1 MILTLQDRE
10 DFLNSF
16 LIPLS
21 RVADSAVLKIT
32 ANNNISAIITTSDN
46 TLVVHAVYENIISG
60 IDKNLNI
67 PDLKK
72 FCRVLSCIEE
82 KACVLDITS
91 NHIGYESPAVRFK
104 YYLYED
110 NIIKTPKQISLEKL
124 KELPFDG
131 KFTIPFAS
139 VVSLIKGSSI
149 ATETNKIYITFKDND
164 VFGELTDKTR
174 ANTDSYGI
182 KISSDY
188 SGGPINVQL
197 PLNFELFRIISSM
210 KYKALTANIASK
222 RGLITLDTGTETM
235 KMKFI
240 VSALQN

>member
-1 MILTLQDRE
+1 MILTISDRE
-10 DFLNSF
+10 DFLNNF
-16 LIPLS
+16 LTPLS
-21 RVADSAVLKIT
+21 RVADSAVLKLT
-32 ANNNISAIITTSDN
+32 SKAISAIITTSDN
-46 TLVVHAVYENIISG
+46 TLVVHATYNNILSG
-60 IDKNLNI
+60 LEKNLNI

-82 KACVLDITS
+82 KGCALDIST
-91 NHIGYESPAVRFK
+91 NYIGFESPTVRFK

-110 NIIKTPKQISLEKL
+110 NIIKTPKQINLEKL

-131 KFTIPFAS
+131 TFTIPYTS

-174 ANTDSYGI
+174 VNTDSYGI
-182 KISSDY
+182 KISEDY
-188 SGGPINVQL
+188 KGDQINIHI
-197 PLNFELFRIISSM
+197 PLNFELFRIISCM
-210 KYKALTANIASK
+210 KYKVLTANIASK
-222 RGLITLDTGTETM
+222 RGLLTLDTGTETTG
-235 KMKFI
+235 MKFI

>member
-1 MILTLQDRE
+1 MILTIPNRE

-16 LIPLS
+16 LTPLS
-21 RVADSAVLKIT
+21 RVADSAVLKLT
-32 ANNNISAIITTSDN
+32 DNTISAIITTSDN
-46 TLVVHAVYENIISG
+46 TLVVHAVYSDILFGNT
-60 IDKNLNI
+60 KNLNI

-72 FCRVLSCIEE
+72 LCRVLSCIEE
-82 KACVLDITS
+82 KGCALDIAT
-91 NHIGYESPAVRFK
+91 NYIGFESSSVRFK

-110 NIIKTPKQISLEKL
+110 NIIKTPKQINLEKL

-131 KFTIPFAS
+131 NFTIPITS
-139 VVSLIKGSSI
+139 VASLIKGSSI
-149 ATETNKIYITFKDND
+149 ATETNKLYLTFKDTD

-188 SGGPINVQL
+188 NGEPINIGM
-197 PLNFELFRIISSM
+197 PLNFELFRIISCM
-210 KYKALTANIASK
+210 KYKALIANIASK
-222 RGLITLDTGTETM
+222 RGLLTLDTNTETTTI
-235 KMKFI
+235 KFI

>member
-1 MILTLQDRE
+1 MILTIPDRE

-16 LIPLS
+16 LTPLS
-21 RVADSAVLKIT
+21 RVADSAVLKLT
-32 ANNNISAIITTSDN
+32 SNEISAIITTSDN
-46 TLVVHAVYENIISG
+46 TLVVYATYNNILSG
-60 IDKNLNI
+60 VEKNLNI

-72 FCRVLSCIEE
+72 LCRVISCIEE
-82 KACVLDITS
+82 KGCALDIAS
-91 NHIGYESPAVRFK
+91 NYVGFESSSVRFK
-104 YYLYED
+104 YFLYED
-110 NIIKTPKQISLEKL
+110 NIIKTPKQINLDKL

-131 KFTIPFAS
+131 DFTIPFTS
-139 VVSLIKGSSI
+139 VISLIKGSSI
-149 ATETNKIYITFKDND
+149 ATETNKIYLSFKEGD

-188 SGGPINVQL
+188 TGDVINIHV
-197 PLNFELFRIISSM
+197 PLNFELFRIISCM
-210 KYKALTANIASK
+210 KYKELAASISSK
-222 RGLITLDTGTETM
+222 RGLLILNTGNETT